1 MKILI
6 VHDSCSQYFRS
17 KFKVL
22 GLKYKNVNTQIVLPS
37 SIDPSTFTSFW
48 GQATHNWC
56 ELLQILN
63 LDNICW
69 NDLVVVA
76 CESNFLWYTYTV
88 EPLQV
93 LIFNLLVVQIIV
105 LFYLRMDCWLCLWWR
120 LWRRSYI
127 LIILNPDNKVMALEN
142 PLAYLR
148 LPFLAWRSP
157 REPQTIFPLKE
168 TMINKQTM
176 QL

>member
-1 MKILI
+1 MCSLHQSTPPLSFHFEAKPHIIDVNFYKFWTSTIFAEMILLLLHVSLI
-6 VHDSCSQYFRS
+6 FFGIHIP
-17 KFKVL
+17 
-22 GLKYKNVNTQIVLPS
+22 QI
-37 SIDPSTFTSFW
+37 
-48 GQATHNWC
+48 
-56 ELLQILN
+56 
-63 LDNICW
+63 
-69 NDLVVVA
+69 
-76 CESNFLWYTYTV
+76 
-88 EPLQV
+88 

-168 TMINKQTM
+168 TMINKQTV

>member
-1 MKILI
+1 M
-6 VHDSCSQYFRS
+6 
-17 KFKVL
+17 
-22 GLKYKNVNTQIVLPS
+22 LPS
-37 SIDPSTFTSFW
+37 SINPSTFTTFW
-48 GQATHNWC
+48 GQATHNWS

-63 LDNICW
+63 LYNICW
-69 NDLVVVA
+69 ALVHVVW
-76 CESNFLWYTYTV
+76 ESNLFLYSYWIELV
-88 EPLQV
+88 QV
-93 LIFNLLVVQIIV
+93 LIFNLLILQMADYCPFFFTWELIV
-105 LFYLRMDCWLCLWWR
+105 SLCLWWR

-168 TMINKQTM
+168 AMINKQTI
-176 QL
+176 QW